1 MNIFVAGIHGVG
13 KTYLASQVAIA
24 IDMTHT
30 SASKLIKEERSL
42 STWANDKRVSDV
54 AENQRALA
62 DAVRR
67 HNELGARLLL
77 DGHFVLVGQSG
88 ELIRLEV
95 DVFLNL
101 NLTGVIL
108 IEASTQV
115 VSQRIADRDQR
126 QVSLDHLETFMNA
139 EREQAEK
146 VCAELYLP
154 LAILDS
160 PTPEE
165 FVRAVNHLSGQS
177 LANKA

>member
-13 KTYLASQVAIA
+13 KTYLASQVTIA
-24 IDMTHT
+24 IGMTHT

-42 STWANDKRVSDV
+42 PTWSNDKRVSDV

-67 HNELGARLLL
+67 HNESGTRLLL

-95 DVFLNL
+95 DVFANL

-108 IEASTQV
+108 IEAPTQV
-115 VSQRIADRDQR
+115 VSQRIAERDQR
-126 QVSLDHLETFMNA
+126 QVPLDHLEKFMNT
-139 EREQAEK
+139 EHEQAEK
-146 VCAELYLP
+146 VCAELNIP
-154 LAILDS
+154 LTILDS

-165 FVRAVNHLSGQS
+165 FVESVNHLSGQS
-177 LANKA
+177 LDNKE